1 MNHSEALELSKAK
14 TEAKVTKYQL
24 NLTEMRARALELEI
38 ASLKEDLEREI
49 AFNEKL
55 TTRLLETRRA

>member
-14 TEAKVTKYQL
+14 TETKVTKYQL

-55 TTRLLETRRA
+55 TTRLLERS